1 MTDRNVCPPVDL
13 VTIWT
18 PLPHRFCILPRLA
31 NQQNKSSLARLIVP
45 LLVGLVGVMVI
56 LALMN
61 PPEDKPDADSET
73 TAAQSEPTTG
83 DPSADS
89 DPADPG
95 DDADDADPAP
105 ADDADADA
113 DADADTDDADADADS
128 INDTPTVAEPTQA
141 TDGLLNPRAAFANKA
156 ASLDEPDD
164 LYTLGSLD
172 PEAGYEIAAR
182 INPYRAAI
190 YDLTIVNEYHKV
202 DKQEQYKLL
211 SPISWDFGS
220 HTESKAD
227 DENYPEA
234 GSYAAKYITI
244 NGQRVKLWEEDR
256 GTGAWSGHWTVD
268 KAASSESEV
277 HLSLKIV
284 AGPKDNPTDIALIN
298 RTYSLVKADQPGNH
312 TVKLSQQVTNLTD
325 EPMTIAWEQIAQ
337 GGVYHMTSDY
347 LRGRSQQYVLG
358 HFDLDY
364 DEARFAIYVDGAF
377 LPEPDVVSK
386 LKDPTESGKW
396 ETVWPNPKIDE
407 PETKELAWLASE
419 NRYFVA
425 ISSAPIA
432 EIRDDLEPKDITALQ
447 SIYPTVKTSIFP
459 THQKSPSFDDEKRR
473 VIIDFVSKPLTLE
486 PGEQTKASDLSLDL
500 FAGPRE
506 DAIFAQQPYQALQFD
521 KTIRYSLGGCF
532 GFCTFQWLAHLLL
545 GFLELLHT
553 FIFDWGVA
561 IIILVLVVRL
571 ILHPLTKRGQTGMM
585 KMGKQMA
592 AVQPEIAKLKKKFA
606 DDPRQM
612 QQEQMKLFR
621 EKGINPASGAV
632 GCLPMFLQ
640 MPIWIALY
648 AMLYY
653 AIELRHEP
661 AFYGVFQMM
670 NWPFLAD
677 LSSADR
683 FISLGPD
690 DGSMVLN
697 LLFIRLDYSSI
708 NILPIL
714 MGITFFINMKFTTPP
729 PMNEQQATQQKI
741 MRIMPL
747 MFPFFLY
754 SAPAGLTLYI
764 CASTMAG
771 IVDSYIVRKHVK
783 ELEESGELF
792 KPKER
797 KPGGFMDKLSKIAEA
812 KQAQMEEAKKQQ
824 QQNKGPQQYKK
835 RKR

>member
-1 MTDRNVCPPVDL
+1 
-13 VTIWT
+13 
-18 PLPHRFCILPRLA
+18 
-31 NQQNKSSLARLIVP
+31 
-45 LLVGLVGVMVI
+45 MVV
-56 LALMN
+56 LSLMN
-61 PPEDKPDADSET
+61 PRDAES
-73 TAAQSEPTTG
+73 
-83 DPSADS
+83 
-89 DPADPG
+89 
-95 DDADDADPAP
+95 
-105 ADDADADA
+105 
-113 DADADTDDADADADS
+113 DADTDAPTTQNDPKTPDKPTADEAPSDPSDP
-128 INDTPTVAEPTQA
+128 DDDPGTDVAEVPDEDTTTA
-141 TDGLLNPRAAFANKA
+141 EADPVTPAAANDDETKPADTDKLDNLRPVFADKI
-156 ASLDEPDD
+156 ASLDEPND
-164 LYTLGSLD
+164 LLTLGNPD
-172 PEAGYEIAAR
+172 PEVGYAVAAR
-182 INPYRAAI
+182 INPYRASI
-190 YDLTIVNEYHKV
+190 YDLTVVNEYHKV
-202 DKQEQYKLL
+202 DRKDPYKLL
-211 SPISWDFGS
+211 NPISFDLGD
-220 HTESKAD
+220 K
-227 DENYPEA
+227 NYPEA
-234 GSYAAKYITI
+234 GSYAASYLTI
-244 NGQRVKLWEEDR
+244 NGQSVKLWQQDPKTR
-256 GTGAWSGHWTVD
+256 DWSGHWQVES
-268 KAASSESEV
+268 ASESSIV
-277 HLSLKIV
+277 LSLKIV
-284 AGPKDNPTDIALIN
+284 SGPDDSPKAVAQIN
-298 RTYSLVKADQPGNH
+298 RIYQLVKAELPGSH
-312 TVKLSQQVTNLTD
+312 TVKLVQQVQNLTD
-325 EPMTIAWEQIAQ
+325 EPMTITWEQMAQ
-337 GGVYHMTSDY
+337 GGVYHATSDY

-358 HFDLDY
+358 QFDLDF
-364 DEARFAIYVDGAF
+364 DPSRFAIHVENGF
-377 LPEPDVVSK
+377 IPEPDIVGK
-386 LKDPTESGKW
+386 LKDPRESGKW
-396 ETVWPNPKIDE
+396 KTLWPNPKIDE

-425 ISSAPIA
+425 ISSAPVDDS
-432 EIRDDLEPKDITALQ
+432 RDDLQPADIKSLQ
-447 SIYPTVKTSIFP
+447 SIYPTVSTTVYPNVLQDASMK
-459 THQKSPSFDDEKRR
+459 DENRR
-473 VIIDFVSKPLTLE
+473 VIIDFTSAAITLK
-486 PGEQTKASDLSLDL
+486 PGEQTQTSALSLDL

-506 DAIFAQQPYQALQFD
+506 DAIFAQQPYKALQYD

-545 GFLELLHT
+545 GFLELLHSL
-553 FIFDWGVA
+553 IFDWGVA
-561 IIILVLVVRL
+561 IVILVLVVRL

-592 AVQPEIAKLKKKFA
+592 AIQPEVTKLKKKFA
-606 DDPRQM
+606 DDPRQL

-621 EKGINPASGAV
+621 EKGINPASGAL

-708 NILPIL
+708 NILPLL
-714 MGITFFINMKFTTPP
+714 MGVTFFINMKFTTPP
-729 PMNEQQATQQKI
+729 PMNDQQATQQKI

-783 ELEESGELF
+783 QLEESGELF

-797 KPGGFMDKLSKIAEA
+797 KPGGFMDKLNKIAEA

-824 QQNKGPQQYKK
+824 NKGPQQYKK

>member
-1 MTDRNVCPPVDL
+1 M
-13 VTIWT
+13 
-18 PLPHRFCILPRLA
+18 A

-45 LLVGLVGVMVI
+45 LLVGLVGIMVI
-56 LALMN
+56 LSQMN
-61 PPEDKPDADSET
+61 SPEDKPDGDSET
-73 TAAQSEPTTG
+73 TTAQTEPTPG
-83 DPSADS
+83 DP
-89 DPADPG
+89 PAG
-95 DDADDADPAP
+95 DAPAEQEAGAEDADDPDPAP
-105 ADDADADA
+105 ADSGDEEPATDPEPT
-113 DADADTDDADADADS
+113 DTPDDAE
-128 INDTPTVAEPTQA
+128 PAET
-141 TDGLLNPRAAFANKA
+141 TDGLVNPRAAFVDKA
-156 ASLDEPDD
+156 AALDEPDD
-164 LYTLGSLD
+164 LVTLGSFD
-172 PEAGYEIAAR
+172 PAAGYEIAAR
-182 INPYRAAI
+182 INPYRASI

-211 SPISWDFGS
+211 SPISFDLF
-220 HTESKAD
+220 D
-227 DENYPEA
+227 DKGNGKKTTNYPEA
-234 GSYAAKYITI
+234 GSYAASYLTI
-244 NGQRVKLWEEDR
+244 NGQRIKLWQMDSKTNEW
-256 GTGAWSGHWTVD
+256 AGHWTVVEGSTED
-268 KAASSESEV
+268 SVS
-277 HLSLKIV
+277 LSLTII
-284 AGPKDNPTDIALIN
+284 AGPEDSPTDVARIN
-298 RTYSLVKADQPGNH
+298 RTYQIVKADQLGSH
-312 TVKLSQQVTNLTD
+312 TVKLTQQVENLTD
-325 EPMTIAWEQIAQ
+325 EPMTIAWEQMAQ

-347 LRGRSQQYVLG
+347 LRGRSQQFVLG
-358 HFDLDY
+358 HFDLEY
-364 DEARFAIYVDGAF
+364 DEARFAIYVKNGF
-377 LPEPDVVSK
+377 LPEPDVIK
-386 LKDPTESGKW
+386 ELKNRKPSEQWQPGKKW
-396 ETVWPNPKIDE
+396 QTVWPNPDIDE

-425 ISSAPIA
+425 ISSAPLA
-432 EIRDDLEPKDITALQ
+432 EIRDDLEPADLTALQ
-447 SIYPTVKTSIFP
+447 AIYPTVKTSVYP
-459 THQKSPSFDDEKRR
+459 TQKKSSSYEDENRR
-473 VIIDFVSKPLTLE
+473 VMIDFASNNLTLQ
-486 PGEQTKASDLSLDL
+486 PGEKTKANDLSLDL

-506 DAIFAQQPYQALQFD
+506 DTIFAQQPYKALQYE

-545 GFLELLHT
+545 GFLELLHAV
-553 FIFDWGVA
+553 IFDWGVA
-561 IIILVLVVRL
+561 IVILVLVVRL

-612 QQEQMKLFR
+612 QAEQMKLFR

-690 DGSMVLN
+690 DGTMILN

-741 MRIMPL
+741 MKIMPL

-797 KPGGFMDKLSKIAEA
+797 KPGGFMDKLGKIAEA

>member
-1 MTDRNVCPPVDL
+1 MAKNE
-13 VTIWT
+13 
-18 PLPHRFCILPRLA
+18 
-31 NQQNKSSLARLIVP
+31 NKSSLARLIVP
-45 LLVGLVGVMVI
+45 LIVGLVGVMVI
-56 LALMN
+56 LSLMG
-61 PPEDKPDADSET
+61 PPEDKPDGDQGPDTAQNDPVATDPPAKDASPDAPKTAD
-73 TAAQSEPTTG
+73 EP
-83 DPSADS
+83 DAD
-89 DPADPG
+89 DPAQADDEAPG
-95 DDADDADPAP
+95 DTADADPADTP
-105 ADDADADA
+105 G
-113 DADADTDDADADADS
+113 DTDPAPDA
-128 INDTPTVAEPTQA
+128 E
-141 TDGLLNPRAAFANKA
+141 GLVNPRAAFVDAVA
-156 ASLDEPDD
+156 ALNEPED
-164 LYTLGSLD
+164 LYTLGSFTPGTED
-172 PEAGYEIAAR
+172 EPGYEIAAR
-182 INPYRAAI
+182 INPYRASI

-202 DKQEQYKLL
+202 DRKEQYKLL
-211 SPISWDFGS
+211 GPISLDRFT
-220 HTESKAD
+220 TEGKKTED
-227 DENYPEA
+227 YPEA

-244 NGQRVKLWEEDR
+244 NGQRVKLWQMDSE
-256 GTGAWSGHWTVD
+256 TGDWSGHWMID
-268 KAASSESEV
+268 EQASSESQV

-284 AGPKDNPTDIALIN
+284 AGPDDSPVDVALIH
-298 RTYSLVKADQPGNH
+298 RVYKVVKSDQPGSH
-312 TVKLSQQVTNLTD
+312 TIKLTQQVTNLTD
-325 EPMTIAWEQIAQ
+325 EPMTIQWEQVAQ
-337 GGVYHMTSDY
+337 GGVYHAKSDY

-358 HFDLDY
+358 HFDLEY

-377 LPEPDVVSK
+377 LPEPDIVGK
-386 LKDPTESGKW
+386 LKDPNDTGKW
-396 ETVWPNPKIDE
+396 ETIWPNPKISE
-407 PETKELAWLASE
+407 PATKELAWLASE

-425 ISSAPIA
+425 ISSAPVN
-432 EIRDDLEPKDITALQ
+432 EVRDDLEPKNITSLQ
-447 SIYPTVKTSIFP
+447 SIYPTVKTTIFP
-459 THQKSPSFDDEKRR
+459 NVRQDANMNDEDRR
-473 VIIDFVSKPLTLE
+473 VIIDFVSEPITLAS
-486 PGEQTKASDLSLDL
+486 GEQSDASALSLDL

-506 DAIFAQQPYQALQFD
+506 DEIFAQQPYKAMQYD

-532 GFCTFQWLAHLLL
+532 GFCTFQWLANLLL
-545 GFLELLHT
+545 GFLEILHA

-592 AVQPEIAKLKKKFA
+592 AVQPELNKLKKKFA

-612 QQEQMKLFR
+612 QAEQMKLFR
-621 EKGINPASGAV
+621 EKGINPASGAI

-661 AFYGVFQMM
+661 AFYGVFQMI
-670 NWPFLAD
+670 NEWPFLAD

-683 FISLGPD
+683 FIPLFPD
-690 DGSMVLN
+690 DGTHVFN
-697 LLFIRLDYSSI
+697 LIFIRLDYSSI
-708 NILPIL
+708 NILPII

-783 ELEESGELF
+783 QLEESGELF

-812 KQAQMEEAKKQQ
+812 KQAQMEEAKKAQ
-824 QQNKGPQQYKK
+824 QQNKGPQPYKK